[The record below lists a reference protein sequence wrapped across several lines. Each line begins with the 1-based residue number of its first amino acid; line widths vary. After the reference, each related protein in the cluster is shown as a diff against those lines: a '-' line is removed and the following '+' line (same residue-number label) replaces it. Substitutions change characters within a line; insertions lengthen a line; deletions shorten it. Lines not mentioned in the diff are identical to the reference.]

1 MAMLCDMK
9 KVTAFLGKNDSLNP
23 LTLNDPSL
31 TFDPTTQVEALKIM
45 HKHESH
51 GHAM

>member
-1 MAMLCDMK
+1 MWHEK
-9 KVTAFLGKNDSLNP
+9 SYSIFGKNDSLNP
-23 LTLNDPSL
+23 LTLNDSSL
-31 TFDPTTQVEALKIM
+31 TFDPTTQVEALKKM